1 MQPRRKP
8 GNRPK
13 SRHSAA
19 MEVIG
24 AQLALFR
31 INAGFTQRGLAQ
43 QTTASE
49 DTIAS
54 VEQGRRALMPHLATE
69 FDTILRTGGALAAGV
84 AKLPPKEKY
93 PIWAEEF
100 IALEQEAIAL
110 SWYEH
115 GVLPGLLQTEN
126 YALATFRSNIPGL
139 SEETVEQRVTA
150 RLERQHILHGENDL
164 TASFVFS
171 EAIVRSNL
179 GGREVM
185 RAQLIHLRECA
196 ELTGVSLQILPLN
209 REHHAGL
216 NGPFVLL
223 ETADHQHFAYTEAQR
238 SSELTSDPDEVSI
251 LTQKYGML
259 RMQALNAEES
269 MGLLDRRLGER

>member
-1 MQPRRKP
+1 
-8 GNRPK
+8 
-13 SRHSAA
+13 

-54 VEQGRRALMPHLATE
+54 FEQGRRALMPHLATE

-100 IALEQEAIAL
+100 MANEQEAVAL
-110 SWYEH
+110 SGYENQ
-115 GVLPGLLQTEN
+115 VLPGLLQTGP
-126 YALATFRSNIPGL
+126 YARATFRSDLPPL
-139 SEETVEQRVTA
+139 SEEEIELRVEA
-150 RLERQHILHGENDL
+150 RLERQEVLHRKEPVV
-164 TASFVFS
+164 ASFIIS
-171 EAIVRSNL
+171 EAALKDHL
-179 GGREVM
+179 GSREAM
-185 RAQLIHLRECA
+185 RDQLRHLRACA
-196 ELTGVSLQILPLN
+196 ELTGVSIQVMPFGNTI
-209 REHHAGL
+209 HAGL
-216 NGPFVLL
+216 SGPFVLL
-223 ETADHQHFAYTEAQR
+223 ETSDHQHLAY
-238 SSELTSDPDEVSI
+238 SETQLGSHLISDPDSVSI

-259 RMQALNAEES
+259 RMQALNAQES
-269 MGLLDRRLGER
+269 MGLLDRLLGEQ